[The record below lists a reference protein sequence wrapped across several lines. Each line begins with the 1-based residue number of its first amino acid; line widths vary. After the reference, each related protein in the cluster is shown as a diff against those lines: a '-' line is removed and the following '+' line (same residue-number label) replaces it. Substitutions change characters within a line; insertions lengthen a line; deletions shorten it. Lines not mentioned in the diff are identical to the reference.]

1 MFIVWG
7 SKVVHRKLGYA
18 ADFCYIC
25 RCSSVFSVRRI
36 GMAGH
41 VYYIS
46 AGEGKLVGFDRTC
59 QKCNIVY
66 TADPSAYTALA
77 KKSDSVDALITHTF
91 PNFETVWQERLAL
104 ENRLNQNVSLLSLQE
119 RKALLAEP
127 FVKLSPGVEARFAS
141 THLDKEVWYAI
152 LGAIAAILLLPP
164 LVKSIAPDQAEP
176 FLLTAIA
183 VGLLAVI
190 WQIAI
195 SGKRYMRREILPAL
209 ADALQPLH
217 PLESEISAILAD
229 LKNFGHKIGSK
240 LLVADILLQ
249 LNSKKTNNS

>member
-66 TADPSAYTALA
+66 TADPSAF
-77 KKSDSVDALITHTF
+77 THTF

-164 LVKSIAPDQAEP
+164 LVKSIVPDQAEP